1 MRMLRDEPAF
11 VRRHRAIV
19 GTAVVLMSLTAAACE
34 SETDPSPF
42 ADFVVDVAG
51 ERFVVRT
58 SDEETI
64 QLADDNRLGRNNR
77 FPIGTL
83 RPGDGGFNAPWTW
96 HLEPDSVRFVEVA
109 IEVCDGRPS
118 YVETHQAEYSTY
130 CPWGARVVERR

>member
-1 MRMLRDEPAF
+1 MTL
-11 VRRHRAIV
+11 
-19 GTAVVLMSLTAAACE
+19 GAAACD

-58 SDEETI
+58 SDGETI

-83 RPGDGGFNAPWTW
+83 RPGTGGFNAPWTW
-96 HLEPDSVRFVEVA
+96 HLEPESVRFVEVA

-118 YVETHQAEYSTY
+118 YVETHQADYSTY
-130 CPWGARVVERR
+130 CPWGARVIERR